1 MIHNLSNHSTRRSA
15 LYGLLFVILLCGRA
29 LLPTSSEQGTLNGH
43 ILQEFAAALLALF
56 VGTLALVR
64 FYTKKNNTFLFIG
77 TGFMG
82 AGLLDGY
89 HVASL
94 LQKVQQLN
102 DSALVLSSWN
112 WNLSRIFLALL
123 LFGSWF
129 FWQREDNN
137 RPTFFSGR
145 AVGLILLLAPVLV
158 LMIVLPLLQPFATS
172 DIRLSGRI
180 ETFLSA
186 TFFLWAFIGY
196 LDKGLWRNN
205 LFDHWIVISLLF
217 SFVGQ
222 AVFLLLAHSFF
233 DVFFN
238 MAHSLKLL
246 SYLSVLIGLLISMH
260 SIFKRAEQNTIDL
273 TFANR
278 ALQNEI
284 AERRR
289 AEKAEQ
295 EQRQLAEALRE
306 VGLALSSTL
315 NFNRLLERL
324 LDQVGNVLPYDT
336 ANVMLVEGTEIRIEF
351 SRGYGTM
358 QLPRKKPLTLA
369 EMPTLQQMY
378 TTKEPLVISDT
389 ADSTIWVNKEASPHV
404 RSWAG
409 VPIAVQGEVV
419 AFMALNHSQSG
430 FYKAEDAA
438 RLTSFTGQASIA
450 IQNAWLYEALQK
462 RIAELTTLNIL
473 GQVVTTSLDLDATLR
488 VITEYTTDLLDVAA
502 TSVVLRDNERG
513 DLWFAA
519 ASGEAADFVLGK
531 RLALGQGILGWVVEH
546 GEPLLIADAKRDS
559 RHFTSFDQK
568 SGFSASTILCVPLLA
583 QGQTI
588 GAIETMNKRSGPFN
602 EEDLH
607 LLTSLANPAAAAIEN
622 AHLYEQAQ
630 QEIRERKRI
639 EAALESERTL
649 LAQRVEERTADLTAT
664 NAELARAVRLKDEF
678 LASMSHEL
686 RTPLNAILGI
696 SEALQEQ
703 VYGALNE
710 KQLGSL
716 QRIEESGRHLLDLIN
731 DILDLSKVEAGKL
744 EMEFEPSSVES
755 VCQASLNFIK
765 RDAQKKRLT
774 VHYHRD
780 ETITVIQADE
790 RRLKQI
796 LVNLLSNAVKFTDEG
811 GELGLEVKGNV
822 DAEIVTFRVW
832 DTGIGIRRED
842 MSRLFKP
849 FVQLDSRLS
858 RQYSGTGLGLSL
870 VYRFTEMHGGSV
882 SLESEPGQGS
892 QFTVALPWI
901 KVHRPTFGD
910 EPASQPPPSAAFNA
924 NGTRP
929 RLPATILIA
938 EDTETILYAL
948 DEYLRVKGFRV
959 IKTRDGQEA
968 VEQTLA
974 HRPDLILMDIQMPVM
989 DGLEAIRRIRASESE
1004 MKNTQVP
1011 IIALTALAMP
1021 GDRERCLQAGANGY
1035 LSKPV
1040 RLTDLIKSIGGFLPG
1055 NDYE

>member
-1 MIHNLSNHSTRRSA
+1 MIHGLSIHSTRRSA
-15 LYGLLFVILLCGRA
+15 LYALLFVLLLCGRI
-29 LLPTSSEQGTLNGH
+29 LLPPEPWQGTLSGH
-43 ILQEFAAALLALF
+43 ILLEFAAALLALF
-56 VGTLALVR
+56 AGTLALVR

-77 TGFMG
+77 TGFVG

-89 HVASL
+89 HVAFL

-102 DSALVLSSWN
+102 GSSLVLTNWN
-112 WNLSRIFLALL
+112 WNVSRTFLAIL
-123 LFGSWF
+123 LFGSWLL
-129 FWQREDNN
+129 WQREDNN
-137 RPTFFSGR
+137 TPTFFSGR
-145 AVGLILLLAPVLV
+145 VLRLVLLLATFLEIII
-158 LMIVLPLLQPFATS
+158 LLPLFQPLVTS
-172 DIRLSGRI
+172 DIRLLGRI

-196 LDKGLWRNN
+196 LDKGLWRVN
-205 LFDHWIVISLLF
+205 LFDHWIIIALLF
-217 SFVGQ
+217 SLVGQ
-222 AVFLLLAHSFF
+222 AVFLFFAHSFF
-233 DVFFN
+233 DMLFSI
-238 MAHSLKLL
+238 AHFLKLL
-246 SYLSVLIGLLISMH
+246 SYLSMLIGLLISMH
-260 SIFKRAEQNTIDL
+260 SIFKRAERSTIDL
-273 TFANR
+273 TFANVS
-278 ALQNEI
+278 LQNEI

-324 LDQVGNVLPYDT
+324 LDQIDNVLPYDT
-336 ANVMLVEGTEIRIEF
+336 ANVMLVEDTEIRIVF

-358 QLPRKKPLTLA
+358 QLPRKKLLTLA

-389 ADSTIWVNKEASPHV
+389 ARSLTWVDKEASPHV

-409 VPIAVQGEVV
+409 VPITVQGEVV
-419 AFMALNHSQSG
+419 AFLALNHSQPG
-430 FYKAEDAA
+430 FYQARDAA

-462 RIAELTTLNIL
+462 RVAELTTLNIL
-473 GQVVTTSLDLDATLR
+473 GQVVTTSLELQATLR
-488 VITEYTTDLLDVAA
+488 VITEYTTNLLDVAA
-502 TSVVLRDNERG
+502 TSVVLRDNEQD

-519 ASGEAADFVLGK
+519 ATGEGSDFVLDK

-546 GEPLLIADAKRDS
+546 GEPLLVANAKQDA
-559 RHFTSFDQK
+559 RHFTDFDQE
-568 SGFSASTILCVPLLA
+568 SGFQALTVLCVPLLA
-583 QGQTI
+583 QGKAI
-588 GAIETMNKRSGPFN
+588 GAIEVINKRTGPFD

-622 AHLYEQAQ
+622 ARLYEQAQ

-639 EAALESERTL
+639 ETALESERAL
-649 LAQRVEERTADLTAT
+649 LAQRVDERTADLTAT

-703 VYGALNE
+703 VYGVLNE

-765 RDAQKKRLT
+765 RDAQKKQLT

-780 ETITVIQADE
+780 ETVTVIRADE

-811 GELGLEVKGNV
+811 GELGLEVQGNA
-822 DAEIVTFRVW
+822 DAEIVTFTVW
-832 DTGIGIRRED
+832 DTGIGIKRED

-882 SLESEPGQGS
+882 ALESEPGQGS
-892 QFTVALPWI
+892 RFAVALPWI
-901 KVHRPTFGD
+901 KVHRPTIKN
-910 EPASQPPPSAAFNA
+910 EPATQPLSSPVSKT
-924 NGTRP
+924 NGTRLQP
-929 RLPATILIA
+929 SATILIA
-938 EDTETILYAL
+938 EDTETILSAL
-948 DEYLRVKGFRV
+948 DEYLSAKGFQV

-968 VEQTLA
+968 VEQTFA
-974 HRPDLILMDIQMPVM
+974 QQPDLILMDIQMPGM
-989 DGLEAIRRIRASESE
+989 DGIEAIRHIRANEIE
-1004 MKNTQVP
+1004 DAHTP

-1021 GDRERCLQAGANGY
+1021 GDRERCLHAGANSY

-1040 RLTDLIKSIGGFLPG
+1040 RLADLINTITTFLP
-1055 NDYE
+1055 